1 MRKYLHILALLVA
14 VFVVS
19 CKGPRVIPR
28 DQMVDIYCDML
39 LADQQ
44 IRENNVLRNR
54 ADTMLV
60 YEAVFNRYGYD
71 TDDYL
76 YSVRQ
81 YLGDPERFA
90 KILEDV
96 SEKLQSEA
104 SALEKEIGYLD
115 WMDRFLGMK
124 RPPLDS
130 ILAPF
135 SKDSLYLG
143 LPRVVRDSSR
153 YAAWFRL
160 VPAREDTLSVMNDTL
175 TSPADSLAASAD
187 SLKVTVDSV
196 ASPVTVV
203 KDSLKKAADPLTIEV
218 KEKK

>member
-1 MRKYLHILALLVA
+1 MRKYLHILMLLVA
-14 VFVVS
+14 LLAVS
-19 CKGPRVIPR
+19 CQGPRVIPR
-28 DQMVDIYCDML
+28 DKMVDIYCDML

-44 IRENNVLRNR
+44 IRDNNVLRNR

-60 YEAVFNRYGYD
+60 YEAVFNRYGYN

-76 YSVRQ
+76 HSVSH
-81 YLGDPERFA
+81 YLGDPEHFA
-90 KILEDV
+90 KIMGDV
-96 SEKLQSEA
+96 AEKLQSEA
-104 SALEKEIGYLD
+104 GALEKEIGYLD

-124 RPPLDS
+124 RPPMDS

-153 YAAWFRL
+153 YAGWFRL
-160 VPAREDTLSVMNDTL
+160 VPAQEDTLSVV
-175 TSPADSLAASAD
+175 DSLSTPSD
-187 SLKVTVDSV
+187 SLKATQEPLSV
-196 ASPVTVV
+196 
-203 KDSLKKAADPLTIEV
+203 EV

>member
-1 MRKYLHILALLVA
+1 MRKYLHILMLLVA
-14 VFVVS
+14 VLAVS
-19 CKGPRVIPR
+19 CQGPRVIPR
-28 DQMVDIYCDML
+28 DKMVDIYCDML

-44 IRENNVLRNR
+44 IRDNNVLRNR

-60 YEAVFNRYGYD
+60 YEAVFNRYGYN

-76 YSVRQ
+76 HSVNH

-90 KILEDV
+90 KIMGDV
-96 SEKLQSEA
+96 AEKLQSEA
-104 SALEKEIGYLD
+104 GALEKEIGYLD

-124 RPPLDS
+124 RPPMDS

-153 YAAWFRL
+153 YAGWFRL
-160 VPAREDTLSVMNDTL
+160 VPAQEDTLSVV
-175 TSPADSLAASAD
+175 DSLSTPSD
-187 SLKVTVDSV
+187 SLKATQEPLSV
-196 ASPVTVV
+196 
-203 KDSLKKAADPLTIEV
+203 EV

>member
-1 MRKYLHILALLVA
+1 MRKYLHILMLLVA
-14 VFVVS
+14 LLAVS
-19 CKGPRVIPR
+19 CQGPRVIPR
-28 DQMVDIYCDML
+28 DKMVDIYCDML

-44 IRENNVLRNR
+44 IRDNNVLRNR

-60 YEAVFNRYGYD
+60 YEAVFNRYGYN

-76 YSVRQ
+76 HSVSH

-90 KILEDV
+90 KIMGDV
-96 SEKLQSEA
+96 AEKLQSEA
-104 SALEKEIGYLD
+104 GALEKEIGYLD

-124 RPPLDS
+124 RPPMDS

-153 YAAWFRL
+153 YAGWFRL
-160 VPAREDTLSVMNDTL
+160 VPAQEDTLSVVDSLSTPSDSL
-175 TSPADSLAASAD
+175 KARPDSVAAPADSLKATQEP
-187 SLKVTVDSV
+187 LSV
-196 ASPVTVV
+196 
-203 KDSLKKAADPLTIEV
+203 EV

>member
-1 MRKYLHILALLVA
+1 MRKYLHILMPLVALLA
-14 VFVVS
+14 VS
-19 CKGPRVIPR
+19 CQGPRVIPR
-28 DQMVDIYCDML
+28 DKMVDIYCDML

-44 IRENNVLRNR
+44 IRDNNVLRNR

-60 YEAVFNRYGYD
+60 YEAVFNRYGYN

-76 YSVRQ
+76 HSVSH

-90 KILEDV
+90 KILGDV
-96 SEKLQSEA
+96 AEKLQSEA
-104 SALEKEIGYLD
+104 GALEKEIGYLD

-124 RPPLDS
+124 RPPMDS

-135 SKDSLYLG
+135 SKDSLYVG

-153 YAAWFRL
+153 YAGWFRL
-160 VPAREDTLSVMNDTL
+160 VPAQEDTLSVVDSLSTPSDSL
-175 TSPADSLAASAD
+175 KARPDSVAAPADSLKATQEP
-187 SLKVTVDSV
+187 LSV
-196 ASPVTVV
+196 
-203 KDSLKKAADPLTIEV
+203 EV

>member
-1 MRKYLHILALLVA
+1 MRKYLHILMPLVALLA
-14 VFVVS
+14 VS
-19 CKGPRVIPR
+19 CQGPRVIPR
-28 DQMVDIYCDML
+28 DKMVDIYCDML

-44 IRENNVLRNR
+44 IRDNNVLRNR

-60 YEAVFNRYGYD
+60 YEAVFNRYGYN

-76 YSVRQ
+76 HSVNH

-90 KILEDV
+90 KIMGDV
-96 SEKLQSEA
+96 AEKLQSEA
-104 SALEKEIGYLD
+104 GALEKEIGYLD

-124 RPPLDS
+124 RPPMDS

-153 YAAWFRL
+153 YAGWFRL
-160 VPAREDTLSVMNDTL
+160 VPAQEDTLSVVDSLSTPSDSL
-175 TSPADSLAASAD
+175 KARPDSVAAPADSLKATQEP
-187 SLKVTVDSV
+187 LSV
-196 ASPVTVV
+196 
-203 KDSLKKAADPLTIEV
+203 EV

>member
-1 MRKYLHILALLVA
+1 MRKSLHIFALLVA
-14 VFVVS
+14 VLAVS
-19 CKGPRVIPR
+19 CRGPRVIPR
-28 DQMVDIYCDML
+28 GKMVDIYCDML

-76 YSVRQ
+76 NSVNH
-81 YLGDPERFA
+81 YLADPERFA
-90 KILEDV
+90 RIMEDV
-96 SEKLQSEA
+96 SEKLQAEA
-104 SALEKEIGYLD
+104 RSLETEIGHLD
-115 WMDRFLGMK
+115 GLDRFLGMK

-135 SKDSLYLG
+135 SKDSYYLG
-143 LPRVVRDSSR
+143 LPRVVRDTSR
-153 YAAWFRL
+153 YAGWFHL
-160 VPAREDTLSVMNDTL
+160 VPVKEDTLQ
-175 TSPADSLAASAD
+175 ASAD
-187 SLKVTVDSV
+187 SLKADTLKVAEDSLKVAEDSV
-196 ASPVTVV
+196 KVT
-203 KDSLKKAADPLTIEV
+203 KDSLKVAKDSLTVEL

>member
-1 MRKYLHILALLVA
+1 MRKYLHILMLLVA
-14 VFVVS
+14 VLAVS
-19 CKGPRVIPR
+19 CQGPRVIPR
-28 DQMVDIYCDML
+28 ARMVDIYCDML

-44 IRENNVLRNR
+44 IRDNSVLRNR

-60 YEAVFNRYGYD
+60 YEAVFNRYGYN

-76 YSVRQ
+76 HSVSH

-90 KILEDV
+90 KIMGDV
-96 SEKLQSEA
+96 AEKLQSEA
-104 SALEKEIGYLD
+104 GALEKEIGYLD

-124 RPPLDS
+124 RPPMDS

-153 YAAWFRL
+153 YAGWFRL
-160 VPAREDTLSVMNDTL
+160 VPAQEDTLSVVDSLSTPSDSL
-175 TSPADSLAASAD
+175 KARPDSVAAPADSLKATQEP
-187 SLKVTVDSV
+187 LSV
-196 ASPVTVV
+196 
-203 KDSLKKAADPLTIEV
+203 EV

>member
-1 MRKYLHILALLVA
+1 MRKYLHILMLLVA
-14 VFVVS
+14 LLAVS
-19 CKGPRVIPR
+19 CQGPRVIPR
-28 DQMVDIYCDML
+28 DKMVDIYCDML

-44 IRENNVLRNR
+44 IRDNNVLRNR

-60 YEAVFNRYGYD
+60 YEAVFNRYGYN

-76 YSVRQ
+76 HSVSH

-90 KILEDV
+90 KIMGDV
-96 SEKLQSEA
+96 AEKLQSEA
-104 SALEKEIGYLD
+104 GALEKEIGYLD

-124 RPPLDS
+124 RPPMDS

-153 YAAWFRL
+153 YAGWFRL
-160 VPAREDTLSVMNDTL
+160 VPAQEDTLSVV
-175 TSPADSLAASAD
+175 DSLSTPSD
-187 SLKVTVDSV
+187 SLKATQEPLSV
-196 ASPVTVV
+196 
-203 KDSLKKAADPLTIEV
+203 EV

>member
-1 MRKYLHILALLVA
+1 MRKYLHILMLIVA
-14 VFVVS
+14 VFAVS
-19 CKGPRVIPR
+19 CQGSRVIPR
-28 DQMVDIYCDML
+28 DKMVDIYCDML

-76 YSVRQ
+76 LSVNH

-90 KILEDV
+90 KIMEDV
-96 SEKLQSEA
+96 VEKLQAEA
-104 SALEKEIGYLD
+104 GVLEKEIGYLD

-124 RPPLDS
+124 RPPMDS

-153 YAAWFRL
+153 YAGWFRL
-160 VPAREDTLSVMNDTL
+160 VAAKEDTLSV
-175 TSPADSLAASAD
+175 ADSLATPSDSWKAQPDSVAAPAD
-187 SLKVTVDSV
+187 SLKVAPEPLSV
-196 ASPVTVV
+196 
-203 KDSLKKAADPLTIEV
+203 EV

>member
-14 VFVVS
+14 VLAVS
-19 CKGPRVIPR
+19 CRGPRVIPR
-28 DQMVDIYCDML
+28 SKMVDIYCDML

-76 YSVRQ
+76 NSVNH
-81 YLGDPERFA
+81 YLADPERFA
-90 KILEDV
+90 RIMEDV
-96 SEKLQSEA
+96 SEKLEA
-104 SALEKEIGYLD
+104 EARSLETEIGYLD
-115 WMDRFLGMK
+115 GMDRFLGMK

-135 SKDSLYLG
+135 SKDSYYLG
-143 LPRVVRDSSR
+143 LPRVARDTSR
-153 YAAWFRL
+153 YAGWFHL
-160 VPAREDTLSVMNDTL
+160 VPVKEDTLSVQNDTL
-175 TSPADSLAASAD
+175 ASPADSLQASAD
-187 SLKVTVDSV
+187 SLKADSLKV
-196 ASPVTVV
+196 A
-203 KDSLKKAADPLTIEV
+203 KDSLKVVANDSLTVEL

>member
-1 MRKYLHILALLVA
+1 MRKYLHILMLLVA
-14 VFVVS
+14 VLAVS
-19 CKGPRVIPR
+19 CQGPRVIPR
-28 DQMVDIYCDML
+28 DKMVDIYCDML

-44 IRENNVLRNR
+44 IRDNNVLRNR

-60 YEAVFNRYGYD
+60 YEAVFNRYGYN

-76 YSVRQ
+76 HSVSH

-90 KILEDV
+90 KIMGDV
-96 SEKLQSEA
+96 AEKLQSEA
-104 SALEKEIGYLD
+104 GALEKEIGYLD

-124 RPPLDS
+124 RPPMDS

-153 YAAWFRL
+153 YAGWFRL
-160 VPAREDTLSVMNDTL
+160 VPAQEDTLSVV
-175 TSPADSLAASAD
+175 DSLSTPSD
-187 SLKVTVDSV
+187 SLKATQEPLSV
-196 ASPVTVV
+196 
-203 KDSLKKAADPLTIEV
+203 EV

>member
-1 MRKYLHILALLVA
+1 MRKYLHILMLLVA
-14 VFVVS
+14 LLAVS
-19 CKGPRVIPR
+19 CQGPRVIPR
-28 DQMVDIYCDML
+28 DKMVDIYCDML

-44 IRENNVLRNR
+44 IRDNNVLRNR

-60 YEAVFNRYGYD
+60 YEAVFNRYGYN

-76 YSVRQ
+76 HSVNH

-90 KILEDV
+90 KIMGDV
-96 SEKLQSEA
+96 AEKLQSEA
-104 SALEKEIGYLD
+104 GALEKEIGYLD

-124 RPPLDS
+124 RPPMDS

-153 YAAWFRL
+153 YAGWFRL
-160 VPAREDTLSVMNDTL
+160 VPAQEDTLSVVDSLSTPSDSL
-175 TSPADSLAASAD
+175 KARPDSVAAPADSLKATQEP
-187 SLKVTVDSV
+187 LSV
-196 ASPVTVV
+196 
-203 KDSLKKAADPLTIEV
+203 EV